1 MTQPMYRAH
10 IVTYPITETRE
21 VFRTRTVDY
30 GDGAGWHEEVQEYEA
45 EVPKGWE
52 ASPEYIERFGT
63 DDWIEPATDKWFKS
77 RSSAASRVE
86 LLNSMGYVAIVQQSA
101 PVQWPRDG
109 QKRVEVSDWER
120 IKRAVRELVDLGVI
134 KSADEI
140 L

>member
-1 MTQPMYRAH
+1 MTKLYRAH
-10 IVTYPITETRE
+10 IIRYPEMQE
-21 VFRTRTVDY
+21 VYAERHLDHPEDGGDYFPRPVGWTPDANYVSRFRT
-30 GDGAGWHEEVQEYEA
+30 
-45 EVPKGWE
+45 
-52 ASPEYIERFGT
+52 ER
-63 DDWIEPATDKWFKS
+63 WIEPDTSKFFKS
-77 RSSAASRVE
+77 RSSAQARVDILRE
-86 LLNSMGYVAIVQQSA
+86 AGYDAIVQQSA